1 MKIGILGTRGI
12 PNNYGGF
19 EECAEHLGVLLVSMG
34 HQVWVYNSHR
44 HPFNQKNYQG
54 VEIIHKYDPEH
65 RMGTAGQFIYDLN
78 CIIDSRKRGFDVIL
92 LLGYTSS
99 SIWQRLIPK
108 KPVIVSNMDGLEWK
122 RSKYRPQVRKYL
134 EYAEKW
140 AAKGSD
146 ILIADSQV
154 IQEYLERKYAVDSVH
169 IAYGAD
175 LSSKNEPQ
183 VLEAYNLEPEAYHLL
198 IARLERENNIELILD
213 GALRSESSHP
223 FLVVGNHETAYG
235 NFLKNKYKDSRIRF
249 VQGIYE
255 KDKLNSLRHNARLY
269 FHGHS
274 VGGTNPSLL
283 EAMASK
289 VFIVAHNNK
298 FNREV
303 LGEDAAYFN
312 DPSDVA
318 NHLDHWEKTT
328 AAREQIASNY
338 RKVKEKYQ
346 WSLIAEKY
354 EITFQ
359 QALIRKRK

>member
-19 EECAEHLGVLLVSMG
+19 EECAQHLGVHLVSRG

-44 HPFNQKNYQG
+44 HPYNQKNYLG

-78 CIIDSRKRGFDVIL
+78 CIIDSKKRDFDIIL

-99 SIWQRLIPK
+99 SLWQKLLPSK
-108 KPVIVSNMDGLEWK
+108 AVIISNMDGLEWK
-122 RSKYRPQVRKYL
+122 RSKYSSRVQQFLK
-134 EYAEKW
+134 YAEKW

-146 ILIADSQV
+146 ILVADSKG
-154 IQEYLERKYAVDSVH
+154 IQEYLERKYRVDSVH
-169 IAYGAD
+169 IAYGAEIIGKGD
-175 LSSKNEPQ
+175 PSI
-183 VLEAYNLEPEAYHLL
+183 LESYNLNAHAYHLL
-198 IARLERENNIELILD
+198 IARLEPENNIETILD
-213 GALRSESSHP
+213 GVLRSDNSSP
-223 FLVVGNHETAYG
+223 FLVVGNHETTYG
-235 NFLKNKYKDSRIRF
+235 QYLKKKYKDGRIRF
-249 VQGIYE
+249 VQGIYD
-255 KDKLNSLRHNARLY
+255 KDKLNNLRYYARLY

-289 VFIVAHNNK
+289 VFVVAHQNK
-298 FNREV
+298 FNHEV
-303 LGEDAAYFN
+303 LGEDAGYFN
-312 DPSDVA
+312 DAGDVA
-318 NHLDHWEKTT
+318 NHLDHWEKTA
-328 AAREQIASNY
+328 AAREQIANNT
-338 RKVKEKYQ
+338 RKVREKYH
-346 WSLIAEKY
+346 WKLIAEEY